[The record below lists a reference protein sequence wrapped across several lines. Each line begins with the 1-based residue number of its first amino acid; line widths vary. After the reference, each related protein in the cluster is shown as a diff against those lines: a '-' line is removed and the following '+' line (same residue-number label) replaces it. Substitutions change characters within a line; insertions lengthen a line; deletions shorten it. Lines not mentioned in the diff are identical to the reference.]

1 MENLVAP
8 TKPSKRIVELDVLRA
23 LAAINLVLFH
33 FTHVYSVKYGYS
45 SDLGVEFVYGKYGVS
60 MFFMLS
66 GFVNALTILRK
77 QQPKEFVAARVIR
90 IIPSYYLTIGMNLV
104 LLTMLPMSGF
114 YLMYTTNQVAA
125 NLTIV
130 PGLFGQACMEPV
142 TWTLQI
148 EILFYALI
156 LLMFICG
163 SLRKPLQT
171 MAWYLV
177 LCVVGIYSIE
187 YLTKIDANPG
197 LLVGLNFVRQLL
209 ILDYMPL
216 FFIGMLA
223 HQIWNKSGS
232 LKWNLAGIVASAVVF
247 HVVDRHDYNP
257 VATILMIGTLFLSA
271 YGKLPFLRL
280 KPLVFISAI
289 SYSLYLLH
297 NNLGCAFI
305 YRMDQLGFSP
315 MVSMVAGIVFITIIS
330 TIVTF
335 WIERPISN
343 QLRRLWN
350 WMKSFAETQTQG
362 SMELGS
368 KSPVNVTNAS

>member
-1 MENLVAP
+1 MENLAAP
-8 TKPSKRIVELDVLRA
+8 KKPSKRIVELDVLRA

-45 SDLGVEFVYGKYGVS
+45 SDLGFEFVYGKYGVS
-60 MFFMLS
+60 TFFMLS

-77 QQPKEFVAARVIR
+77 RQPKEFIASRVIR

-114 YLMYTTNQVAA
+114 YPMYTGEQVAA

-130 PGLFGQACMEPV
+130 PGLFGQECMEPV

-148 EILFYALI
+148 EVLFYGLI
-156 LLMFICG
+156 LLMFVCG
-163 SLRKPLQT
+163 ALRKPLQM

-177 LCVVGIYSIE
+177 LCVVGIFSIE
-187 YLTKIDANPG
+187 YLTSIDANPRILAG
-197 LLVGLNFVRQLL
+197 LTFARKLL

-223 HQIWNKSGS
+223 HQIWNKSGAIR
-232 LKWNLAGIVASAVVF
+232 WNLAGIVVSAIVF
-247 HVVDRHDYNP
+247 HVIDRHDYNP
-257 VATILMIGTLFLSA
+257 AATVLMIGTLFLSA

-280 KPLVFISAI
+280 KPLVFISTI

-305 YRMDQLGFSP
+305 YRMEQLGFSP
-315 MVSMVAGIVFITIIS
+315 IMSMVAGIVFITIVS

-343 QLRRLWN
+343 QLRKIWN
-350 WMKSFAETQTQG
+350 WSKAYFAKPSQANSTT
-362 SMELGS
+362 
-368 KSPVNVTNAS
+368 PINAANAS